1 LPVANGGAEYYNHNC
16 PFRNRLAR
24 FRAEA
29 RVVALLV
36 RIYYNAVFG
45 ALGGLLG
52 WMLFGVFGDKN
63 PTEATQWLQMII
75 GGTLIGGAV
84 GYFVVSVDAVRD
96 QALARFARLATYG
109 AGLGALGGAAGMYL
123 GDWVNT
129 ALVTATADPTNV
141 LIAVLARGLGWTF
154 LGIAIGMSEGFAARS
169 LGKFSYGTLG
179 GALGGFIGG
188 CIFGLLYALSIQGSG
203 GDSGATYFGNAL
215 GLVILGAC
223 IGSLSALV
231 QGVFQP
237 ASVKVMRGWQEGREY
252 ALDKPAVLL
261 GRDEHADIPLFR
273 DMKVEKK
280 HAFIKRVGKQYVLV
294 NNRAPAEHT
303 LVNEKPV
310 PHSVELNDG
319 DRIQLGNVILRFQ
332 ARAAVNRPKMHRRP
346 AGAIAAPAPAGAIV
360 RRPGRG

>member
-1 LPVANGGAEYYNHNC
+1 M
-16 PFRNRLAR
+16 
-24 FRAEA
+24 
-29 RVVALLV
+29 ALLV

-63 PTEATQWLQMII
+63 PTAETQPLQMLIGGTII
-75 GGTLIGGAV
+75 GGII

-96 QALARFARLATYG
+96 QALARFARLASYG
-109 AGLGALGGAAGMYL
+109 FVLGAIGGAVGMFL
-123 GDWVNT
+123 GDLVNT
-129 ALVTATADPTNV
+129 WM
-141 LIAVLARGLGWTF
+141 IAQFGGGVVMAMLARGLGWTL
-154 LGIAIGMSEGFAARS
+154 LGVAIGMSEGIAARS
-169 LGKFSYGTLG
+169 LGKFSYGTIG

-188 CIFGLLYALSIQGSG
+188 CLFGLFYKLATDPTETGEAVAAS
-203 GDSGATYFGNAL
+203 TYFWNAA

-261 GRDEHADIPLFR
+261 GRHEHADIPLFR
-273 DMKVEKK
+273 DMKVEKQ
-280 HAFIKRVGKQYVLV
+280 HAYIKRVGKGFVLV
-294 NNRAPAEHT
+294 NNRAPAEFT
-303 LVNEKPV
+303 RVNDQPV

-332 ARAAVNRPKMHRRP
+332 ARAAVNRQRPRR
-346 AGAIAAPAPAGAIV
+346 AAPGAAAAAPNAIIAV
-360 RRPGRG
+360 PRRR